1 MTNYSEG
8 LSRSSDPL
16 TSKEAGLN
24 LNPTKLEAKVLEI
37 IKQFPYGCISEQVEH
52 RMWVD
57 FDTKASSV
65 TPRYRKLLE
74 KQEVHKQWLKDMID
88 RDEIQIISYYHPDSD
103 EYYRGVNRG
112 MS

>member
-74 KQEVHKQWLKDMID
+74 KRLITITGTMIASSG
-88 RDEIQIISYYHPDSD
+88 RHQQLM
-103 EYYRGVNRG
+103 RAV
-112 MS
+112 